1 MVKVSDDILIV
12 GMVGIGAFAFY
23 SVYKTGNFLNRGVDV
38 VTAPVEYG
46 AGKVDDAQDYVVSK
60 IDNAQ
65 SWLGS
70 GWNRITGA
78 PRFFWDESFGQG
90 GIKLTGNEPVS
101 TDARGFWKKDEGSYL
116 WGWGPQK

>member
-46 AGKVDDAQDYVVSK
+46 AGKVDDAQDYAVTKV
-60 IDNAQ
+60 DQAQ
-65 SWLGS
+65 SFLKS
-70 GWNRITGA
+70 GWDRVFGA
-78 PRFFWDESFGQG
+78 PEWAWRETLGQG

>member
-46 AGKVDDAQDYVVSK
+46 AGKVDDAQDYAVTKV
-60 IDNAQ
+60 DQAQ
-65 SWLGS
+65 SFLKS
-70 GWNRITGA
+70 GWDRVFGA
-78 PRFFWDESFGQG
+78 PEWAWRETLGQG

-116 WGWGPQK
+116 WGWGPKK